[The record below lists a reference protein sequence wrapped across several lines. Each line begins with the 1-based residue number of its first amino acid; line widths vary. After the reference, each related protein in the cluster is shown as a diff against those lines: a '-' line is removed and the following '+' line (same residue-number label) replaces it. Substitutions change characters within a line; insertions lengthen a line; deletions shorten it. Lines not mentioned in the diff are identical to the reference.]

1 VAEHSINTGHC
12 IDSSNTMILD
22 RTLSYMNRLVK
33 DAIGIRLNNQNFSRD
48 GGLML
53 SHPVINMLSNQEA
66 GLTQQA
72 LDSNQQL
79 QLASAPT

>member
-1 VAEHSINTGHC
+1 
-12 IDSSNTMILD
+12 
-22 RTLSYMNRLVK
+22 MNRLVK

-79 QLASAPT
+79 QLASTPTLAWNSGTPIPGAPADSPDTLVP